1 VNVPGLGKWKRPAW
15 VAAALLVVEWAVKIV
30 ALGVVPENRRPGS
43 ASAWLLLVL
52 FVPVV
57 GVPAFLLLGS
67 PLVRGRRE
75 RIQGE
80 ANRLI
85 TDQLADVP
93 LLPKSV
99 AVDPGLA
106 QILQL
111 NRTLTAL
118 PAVVG
123 RSTGLH
129 DDYEE
134 SIAAMTAAVRTAKRS
149 VHVEIYIM
157 AWDDTTDAFFTAMA
171 DAVRRGVA
179 VRVLYDHLGS
189 IRYPGYREMLRKM
202 TAAGFQ
208 WHPMMPID
216 PLRGR
221 WRRPDLRNHRK
232 LLVVDGR
239 TGFMGS
245 QNMIDSSYLA
255 KKNIRAGRH
264 WHDLNI
270 GLTGP
275 IVDALAA
282 VFAID
287 WYTETGETLPFND
300 NRILSGSPAP
310 KTGESTMQ
318 LVPSG
323 PGFPTEPNLRL
334 FVSLI
339 HRAQR
344 HLAITSPYFVP
355 DESLLYAITTAAHR
369 GVHVEL
375 FVSEQADQFMVQHAQ
390 RSYYRALLEAGVQIN
405 LYPKPT
411 VLHAKHFTVDDEI
424 GVIGSSNMDMRSFE
438 LDYEITL
445 VGFGGPL
452 VHDLHDIQD
461 RYRAS
466 SKPLTLEEWNRQP
479 WYRRYVDN
487 VLRLTSDL
495 Q

>member
-1 VNVPGLGKWKRPAW
+1 LAV
-15 VAAALLVVEWAVKIV
+15 ALLVAKWIVKLV

-52 FVPVV
+52 FAPVL
-57 GVPAFLLLGS
+57 GVPAFLLVGS

-80 ANRLI
+80 ANRTI
-85 TDQLADVP
+85 TDQFAH
-93 LLPKSV
+93 LPVLPASV
-99 AVDPGLA
+99 AVDRGLE

-111 NRTLTAL
+111 NRALTAL

-123 RSTGLH
+123 SNDGLYGDY
-129 DDYEE
+129 DD
-134 SIAAMTAAVRTAKRS
+134 SIQAMAAAVGAAEES

-157 AWDDTTDAFFTAMA
+157 AWDSTTDVFFRAMA
-171 DAVRRGVA
+171 DAVKRGVT

-189 IRYPGYREMLRKM
+189 IGYPGYHTMLRRM
-202 TAAGFQ
+202 TAAGIQ
-208 WHPMMPID
+208 WRPMMPIN

-232 LLVVDGR
+232 LMIVDGR
-239 TGFMGS
+239 RGFMGS
-245 QNMIDSSYLA
+245 QNMIDSSYLTS
-255 KKNIRAGRH
+255 KNRRAGRH
-264 WHDLNI
+264 WHDLDI
-270 GLTGP
+270 ALSGP

-287 WYTETGETLPFND
+287 WYTETGELLPFSSNG
-300 NRILSGSPAP
+300 ILDSTPAP
-310 KTGESTMQ
+310 KNGESTMQ

-339 HRAQR
+339 HRAQER
-344 HLAITSPYFVP
+344 LVITSPYFVP
-355 DESLLYAITTAAHR
+355 DEALLYAITTAAHR

-375 FVSEQADQFMVQHAQ
+375 FVSEQADQSMVQFAQ
-390 RSYYRALLEAGVQIN
+390 QSYYKALLEAGVQVY
-405 LYPKPT
+405 LYPRPI
-411 VLHAKHFTVDDEI
+411 VLHAKHLTIDDEI
-424 GVIGSSNMDMRSFE
+424 AVLGSSNMDMRSFE

-445 VGFGGPL
+445 LAFGGSI
-452 VHDLHDIQD
+452 VNDLHHIQD
-461 RYRAS
+461 RYRDAS
-466 SKPLTLEEWNRQP
+466 RRLTPEKWDERP

-487 VLRLTSDL
+487 VMRLTSAL